1 MGDPS
6 FDLDTGRVGGLPLVN
21 RYLERLQVA
30 GLFDE
35 HVPSDPRSKVPHARV
50 LGVLVRNLVM
60 SRVPLYGLGEWVE
73 DWVPA
78 LVGLESAGEARL
90 LNDDRV
96 GRSLDALFDADR
108 VAMLTVLVVG
118 AVREFEVDVS
128 QLHNDSTSLT
138 LHGEYDGA
146 TGQLVRGQ
154 PTLQVAHGHNKDH
167 RPDLK
172 QLLWILTT
180 SADGAVP
187 VLFKIADGGTE
198 DSTTHCETWRMLCKI
213 VGSTDFLYVADSKL
227 CTRANLRLI
236 HEEGGRFITVLPRT
250 RKEDE
255 QFRDWLQ
262 SNQPPW
268 EEIARKPHLRLK
280 DGPPDVI
287 HACSSPIPDSDGYR
301 VLWYRSSHKLERDA
315 RTRRNAVEAA
325 WKDLRELKAR
335 VEGARSRFKS
345 VATVSQAAE
354 KALEKRGAKRWIT
367 YEVEEYDEERY
378 RQEKR
383 GRPGKDT
390 RWRRTKKKRFRL
402 NWTLNQERVDYD
414 ARCDGIFPLITNC
427 QASTPLEVLDAYR
440 SKQPYLEKRH
450 HLLKNVQSATPV
462 YLKSAS
468 RIEALFFLFFV
479 ALLVV
484 ALIERDVRREMEKR
498 GLEHLPLYPE
508 KCKCS
513 APSVKRILDVFE
525 PLQRHVLSKAG
536 VVVQRFEPEL
546 TKLQRQ
552 LLSMVGVSPQAFCGL

>member
-6 FDLDTGRVGGLPLVN
+6 FDLDTRRVGGLPLVN
-21 RYLERLQVA
+21 RYLERLQLA
-30 GLFDE
+30 NLFEE
-35 HVPSDPRSKVPHARV
+35 HVSSDPRSKVPHARV
-50 LGVLVRNLVM
+50 LGVLVRNLVL
-60 SRVPLYGLGEWVE
+60 SRVPLYGLREWAE
-73 DWVPA
+73 GWVPG
-78 LVGLESAGEARL
+78 LLGLESAKEVEL

-96 GRSLDALFDADR
+96 GRSLDRLFDSDR
-108 VAMLTVLVVG
+108 AVLLTVLVVG

-138 LHGEYDGA
+138 LHGEYDNA
-146 TGQLVRGQ
+146 TGQLLRGQ
-154 PTLQVAHGHNKDH
+154 PTLRVAHGHNKDH

-187 VLFKIADGGTE
+187 IHFKIADGSTE
-198 DSTTHCETWRMLCKI
+198 DSTTHCETWRVLCEI

-262 SNQPPW
+262 CNQPPW
-268 EEIARKPHLRLK
+268 EEIARKAHLRLK
-280 DGPPDVI
+280 GGPPDVI
-287 HACSSPIPDSDGYR
+287 HACSSPVPDSDGYR

-325 WKDLRELKAR
+325 WKEFHELKAR
-335 VEGARSRFKS
+335 VEGPRSRFKS

-354 KALEKRGAKRWIT
+354 KILDKRGAKRWIG
-367 YEVEEYDEERY
+367 YEVEEYEEARY

-383 GRPGKDT
+383 GRPGKNT
-390 RWRRTKKKRFRL
+390 RWRQTKKKRFRL
-402 NWTLNQERVDYD
+402 SWTLNQERIDYD
-414 ARCDGIFPLITNC
+414 TRCDGIFPLITNC
-427 QASTPLEVLDAYR
+427 QASTPLEVLEAYR

-462 YLKSAS
+462 YLKSVS

-484 ALIERDVRREMEKR
+484 ALIERDVRREMERR

-508 KCKCS
+508 KRMCS
-513 APSVKRILDVFE
+513 APSADRILEVFD

-552 LLSMVGVSPQAFCGL
+552 LLSMVGLAPRVFDGL